1 MTKEMTVEKVYGLLS
16 WYKQHN
22 IGLTN
27 GDERF
32 VKWLGGYN
40 IKYEAIDVDWNGNC
54 TWMMWVYKEG
64 DDFRDYYFRFEGRK
78 LMKRW
83 VETVV
88 DRLVK

>member
-1 MTKEMTVEKVYGLLS
+1 MDKKVIVEKVYGLLS
-16 WYKQHN
+16 WCKQRN
-22 IGLTN
+22 IGIDM

-40 IKYEAIDVDWNGNC
+40 IRYDVIDTDWSGNHI
-54 TWMMWVYKEG
+54 WMMWVYKEG
-64 DDFRDYYFRFEGRK
+64 DDFRDWVFRFEGKK

>member
-1 MTKEMTVEKVYGLLS
+1 MKKEMTIEKVYGLLS

-22 IGLTN
+22 IGLTQ
-27 GDERF
+27 GDERI

-64 DDFRDYYFRFEGRK
+64 EDFRDYYFRFEGRK

-83 VETVV
+83 IVQVV
-88 DRLVK
+88 DKLCR